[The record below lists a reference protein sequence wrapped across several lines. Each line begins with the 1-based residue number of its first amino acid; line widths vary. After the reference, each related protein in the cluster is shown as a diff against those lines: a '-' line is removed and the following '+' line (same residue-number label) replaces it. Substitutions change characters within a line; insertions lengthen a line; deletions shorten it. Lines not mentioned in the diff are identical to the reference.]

1 LLQARHVLRD
11 EEWPLLHSMLK
22 TIRSQTLTWAS
33 GPTSTLQKSGINF
46 HMLENS

>member
-11 EEWPLLHSMLK
+11 EQWLLLHSMLR
-22 TIRSQTLTWAS
+22 TIRSQTLTSAS
-33 GPTSTLQKSGINF
+33 APTPTLQKSGINF